1 MRRNPDG
8 WIFVVD
14 ATKMKAQLIE
24 VLVLLKRYWI
34 L

>member
-1 MRRNPDG
+1 MKRNPDG

-24 VLVLLKRYWI
+24 VLLLLIR
-34 L
+34 